1 MTIGRRKYYGEAL
14 ILMGLMAAAGAIYA
28 TFSLMFEDLPFNDY
42 ARGVCSFA
50 CFGLLLGAIHAFDK
64 ESARGT
70 PNRPFIR
77 LMVGCLCGAAI
88 AVIWNWSVQAIILAM
103 LVGAILGL
111 LGNVWAKWIEF

>member
-28 TFSLMFEDLPFNDY
+28 TFSLMFEGLPFNDY

-50 CFGLLLGAIHAFDK
+50 CFGLLLGAIHAFDQ
-64 ESARGT
+64 ESGRGI

-77 LMVGCLCGAAI
+77 LMVGCLCGLAI
-88 AVIWNWSVQAIILAM
+88 AVIWHWPAQAIMLAT
-103 LVGAILGL
+103 LVGGILGL
-111 LGNVWAKWIEF
+111 LGAIWANWVQF

>member
-14 ILMGLMAAAGAIYA
+14 ILMGLMAAAGATYA
-28 TFSLMFEDLPFNDY
+28 AISLIFSELPFNDY

-64 ESARGT
+64 ESGRDT
-70 PNRPFIR
+70 PNRPFLR
-77 LMVGCLCGAAI
+77 LLVGCLCGAAI
-88 AVIWNWSVQAIILAM
+88 GVIWHWQVQAIVLAS

-111 LGNVWAKWIEF
+111 LGAIWANWVQF

>member
-28 TFSLMFEDLPFNDY
+28 AFSLMFEGLPFNDY

-70 PNRPFIR
+70 PNRPSIR
-77 LMVGCLCGAAI
+77 LVVGCLCGLTI
-88 AVIWNWSVQAIILAM
+88 GIIWHWPVQGLALATM
-103 LVGAILGL
+103 IGAILGL
-111 LGNVWAKWIEF
+111 LGNGWAKWVEF